1 MVKSLVRHS
10 RNMDTFGVYVHE
22 VNGQKQAIANR
33 LENIFQSII
42 KG

>member
-1 MVKSLVRHS
+1 
-10 RNMDTFGVYVHE
+10 MDTFGVYVYK
-22 VNGQKQAIANR
+22 VNGQKQEIANR